1 MSTAALVAVVLGIG
15 VPVAGVGTMIGL
27 VVQTDRRVR
36 TAVPRLAALPC
47 PHCGV
52 AIGAKAASSIAAARK
67 AAVRKIV
74 DAAQARSERR
84 RIDPG
89 WRLACPACGTKLE
102 FDPAASREP
111 LTRALSW

>member
-1 MSTAALVAVVLGIG
+1 MSGAALVAVVMGIG
-15 VPVAGVGTMIGL
+15 VPVAGVVAMIGL
-27 VVQTDRRVR
+27 AAQTDRRVR

-52 AIGAKAASSIAAARK
+52 AIGAKAAAAIAAARN
-67 AAVRKIV
+67 AAVRRIV
-74 DAAQARSERR
+74 HDAQARSVRR
-84 RIDPG
+84 RIDPS

-102 FDPAASREP
+102 FDPAAGRDP